1 MKAEA
6 MSLTFLGNEGLVR
19 IPFFQR
25 GYVWNI
31 ENWEDILTDLLDFE
45 KSHFFFV

>member
-25 GYVWNI
+25 GYVWDI
-31 ENWEDILTDLLDFE
+31 TNWEDILTDLKKAIF
-45 KSHFFFV
+45 

>member
-25 GYVWNI
+25 GYVWN
-31 ENWEDILTDLLDFE
+31 TLLSD
-45 KSHFFFV
+45 KSRK